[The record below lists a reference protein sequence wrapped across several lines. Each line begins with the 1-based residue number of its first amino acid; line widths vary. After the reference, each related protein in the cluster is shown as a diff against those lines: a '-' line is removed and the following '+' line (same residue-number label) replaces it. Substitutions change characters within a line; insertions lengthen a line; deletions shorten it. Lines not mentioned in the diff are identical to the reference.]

1 MPTSPTT
8 AYITRLMQCP
18 DCKKSAHHTVPKELA
33 REPVTCWDCDS
44 AGKRV
49 ACVEVPVIR
58 QAFAKEVYAVKLE
71 ERTLQHV
78 MEIRM
83 NASNAAQRLDE
94 AKRKLA
100 NVVVEVGGS
109 YTRADLVTAV
119 LAGIAHCEDD
129 TLEFISSIKSNRDD
143 ANAIVDR
150 LLGGGI

>member
-1 MPTSPTT
+1 MT
-8 AYITRLMQCP
+8 AYITRLMKCP
-18 DCKKSAHHTVPKELA
+18 ECGKSAHHMIQKDLA
-33 REPVTCWDCDS
+33 REPVTCWECDG

-58 QAFAKEVYAVKLE
+58 QAFAKEVYAVRLE
-71 ERTLQHV
+71 SRTLQHV

-83 NASNAAQRLDE
+83 NASNQMDRLNA
-94 AKRKLA
+94 AKRALA
-100 NVVVEVGGS
+100 DVVVEAGGS

-119 LAGIAHCEDD
+119 LAGIAHLEDD
-129 TLEFISSIKSNRDD
+129 TLEFITSIKGNVDD